1 MSLNIVIQVPYDR
14 LWTYINTMVQQTLN
28 FARLVHRGWGYY
40 YNNKR
45 KPQSEIAGTQS
56 VGVMVSGAHNLEDS
70 SQVVNNYWW

>member
-1 MSLNIVIQVPYDR
+1 MDIHQHNGTTNIELCTISAQGVG
-14 LWTYINTMVQQTLN
+14 
-28 FARLVHRGWGYY
+28 VHY

-56 VGVMVSGAHNLEDS
+56 VGVMVSGAHNLDDS